1 MTQLIVEPY
10 TADNAKELV
19 QSALE
24 SELRMMKFGIDKT
37 IRKLKDL
44 ENKFGIDSEVFYKK
58 FNAGNIGDDSDY
70 IRWAGEYE
78 TLHQLQQDYKDLTD
92 VRLC

>member
-1 MTQLIVEPY
+1 MTQLILEPY
-10 TADNAKELV
+10 TSDNTKKLV

-24 SELRMMKFGIDKT
+24 SELRMMRFGIDKT
-37 IRKLKDL
+37 IRKLKEL
-44 ENKFGIDSEVFYKK
+44 ENKFGIESEVFYKE
-58 FNAGNIGDDSDY
+58 FNTGNIGDDSDY

-78 TLHQLQQDYKDLTD
+78 TLQQLQQDYKDLTD